1 MRECAKSTTTWVK
14 VGLGALPLLVLAG
27 CSVVQLPSGA
37 VFDDHI
43 DRGPTPHTSVVFCDI
58 ENADADKVRRCATE
72 ADNAQWNEALKDLR
86 GDNMRM
92 RTGNWGKADSDD
104 AMTPSLS
111 NSSPNR
117 SGLN

>member
-1 MRECAKSTTTWVK
+1 MKRMLALGLVLIF
-14 VGLGALPLLVLAG
+14 GLG
-27 CSVVQLPSGA
+27 
-37 VFDDHI
+37 
-43 DRGPTPHTSVVFCDI
+43 
-58 ENADADKVRRCATE
+58 CATE
-72 ADNAQWNEALKDLR
+72 TDNAQWNEALKDLR

>member
-1 MRECAKSTTTWVK
+1 MKRVLA
-14 VGLGALPLLVLAG
+14 LGLVLIFSLG
-27 CSVVQLPSGA
+27 
-37 VFDDHI
+37 
-43 DRGPTPHTSVVFCDI
+43 
-58 ENADADKVRRCATE
+58 CATE

-117 SGLN
+117 STLN

>member
-1 MRECAKSTTTWVK
+1 MKRMLALGLVLIF
-14 VGLGALPLLVLAG
+14 GLG
-27 CSVVQLPSGA
+27 
-37 VFDDHI
+37 
-43 DRGPTPHTSVVFCDI
+43 
-58 ENADADKVRRCATE
+58 CATE

-117 SGLN
+117 SERN